1 MPNHCRDLEENPA
14 RSSRRKLSESAME
27 AATAPTNKQARTA
40 AWAASQH
47 AAAAA
52 ASASPLPPLPPQR
65 PPSPPQPPPPAH
77 PGGVGAPRFDS
88 GSDAAGRGF
97 DEEYEVSSVLSDE
110 YYLHDGMN
118 DGDDD
123 EESPCE
129 TEFVGTDAGG
139 LGSAVLRA
147 HTAFPSGSWRC
158 SECLIVNL
166 LSHRYCLYCWSPRRD
181 SQRDSGIYPG
191 SDSDEEEDDVEV
203 AAAAALA
210 DAEVGAREEDVE
222 VVDEEEDGEGD
233 GEGDGEDAS
242 AVGRGGGGVKMA
254 ARVAKMAAAAAAAAA
269 KHRGKQQQEAA
280 AAAAAA
286 ATAAGEERAVAGL
299 TEACVICR
307 VRRRDATIVHGGT
320 GHLVSCFACA
330 QRLHGQRRP
339 CPVCRGPIQL
349 VIRTFVS

>member
-14 RSSRRKLSESAME
+14 RSSRRKLSDSAME
-27 AATAPTNKQARTA
+27 AAAAPTNKQARTA

-47 AAAAA
+47 AAT
-52 ASASPLPPLPPQR
+52 SSLSSSLLPPPQR
-65 PPSPPQPPPPAH
+65 PPSPQPPAH
-77 PGGVGAPRFDS
+77 PGAGEPRFDS

-129 TEFVGTDAGG
+129 TEFVGADAGG

-191 SDSDEEEDDVEV
+191 SDSDEEDEEEV
-203 AAAAALA
+203 AAVSLA
-210 DAEVGAREEDVE
+210 DAEVGAQEEDVE
-222 VVDEEEDGEGD
+222 VVDEEEDEEGD
-233 GEGDGEDAS
+233 GEGNGEDAT
-242 AVGRGGGGVKMA
+242 AVGHGGGGVKMA
-254 ARVAKMAAAAAAAAA
+254 ARVAKMAAAAAA
-269 KHRGKQQQEAA
+269 KRHGKQQQQEAA
-280 AAAAAA
+280 SAVTA
-286 ATAAGEERAVAGL
+286 ATEERAVAGL
-299 TEACVICR
+299 TETCVICR

>member
-14 RSSRRKLSESAME
+14 RSSRRKLSDSAME

-47 AAAAA
+47 AAT
-52 ASASPLPPLPPQR
+52 ASSSLPVPPPHR
-65 PPSPPQPPPPAH
+65 PPSPQPPAH
-77 PGGVGAPRFDS
+77 PGAGEPRFDS

-110 YYLHDGMN
+110 YYLHDGMG

-129 TEFVGTDAGG
+129 TEFVGADAGG

-191 SDSDEEEDDVEV
+191 SDSDEEEDDEEV
-203 AAAAALA
+203 AAVALA
-210 DAEVGAREEDVE
+210 DAEVGAQEEDVE
-222 VVDEEEDGEGD
+222 VVDEEEDEEGD
-233 GEGDGEDAS
+233 GEGNGEDAT
-242 AVGRGGGGVKMA
+242 AVGHGGGGVKMA
-254 ARVAKMAAAAAAAAA
+254 ARVAKMAAAAAAAA
-269 KHRGKQQQEAA
+269 KRRGKQQQEASTA
-280 AAAAAA
+280 VAA
-286 ATAAGEERAVAGL
+286 ATEERAVAGL
-299 TEACVICR
+299 TETCVICR

-330 QRLHGQRRP
+330 QRLHGQHRP